1 MTVHLISVYKWKST
15 KVLFVV
21 SRPLACWCVDFV
33 ACWHEM
39 HFCDRQTHH
48 LIHPKLHETLPN
60 AGPKQL
66 VTQWLLKF
74 GERFAVGAAP
84 SRPFATGNM
93 SGNELGTSLPTLHSY
108 SFEQI
113 PGLESPDSPHQVLSK
128 WRQLYRLESKFIE
141 KFTAAS
147 TNQGLS
153 RQCLASGQE
162 ISVPQG
168 KDIAR

>member
-1 MTVHLISVYKWKST
+1 M
-15 KVLFVV
+15 FVV
-21 SRPLACWCVDFV
+21 SRPLACWRVDFV
-33 ACWHEM
+33 ACW
-39 HFCDRQTHH
+39 HH

-66 VTQWLLKF
+66 VTQWLPKF

-93 SGNELGTSLPTLHSY
+93 SGNELGTSTTLYSY

-113 PGLESPDSPHQVLSK
+113 PGLCPDSPPGALLLSK
-128 WRQLYRLESKFIE
+128 SRQLYGLESKFVE

-153 RQCLASGQE
+153 RQCLASGQK